1 LFSCSDSKYK
11 MYDMAFDKYVSIDD
25 LIESGEYTAEI
36 CEKGIDRIFKT
47 KPPILSINLSNQLNK
62 LLSKWAVEEENFRRK
77 QGDSTVY
84 SHYYQNIAKVT
95 KYVYTYILSEKPM
108 HVFITCISSKKMQ
121 KTNCTIIYIRADH
134 EGNIIGNYS
143 DSSPVQN
150 SCDKEIKCS
159 ELH

>member
-1 LFSCSDSKYK
+1 

-25 LIESGEYTAEI
+25 LMESGEYTAEI
-36 CEKGIDRIFKT
+36 CEKRIDRIFKT
-47 KPPILSINLSNQLNK
+47 KPLILGTNLSSQLNK
-62 LLSKWAVEEENFRRK
+62 LLSKWAIEEENFRRK
-77 QGDSTVY
+77 QGDSTVFY
-84 SHYYQNIAKVT
+84 HYDQNITKVT

-108 HVFITCISSKKMQ
+108 HVFTTCISSKKMQ
-121 KTNCTIIYIRADH
+121 KTNYTTIYIRVDH

-143 DSSPVQN
+143 ISPPVQN